1 VLDNA
6 LTTRCE
12 LKKVGWSSILVAV
25 ALLNFAVITE
35 AQQPGKIPWV
45 GYLAGSG
52 SSPNQ
57 AFVQGMRDL
66 GYTEGKNIGFVYR
79 TTEGKRE
86 SYADFVAELVRLK
99 VDVIVTDSTD
109 AALLAKKTT
118 SSIPIVMTRGTDP
131 VGAGLVTSLARPGG
145 NVTGLT
151 SVTGELAGKLL
162 ELLKETK
169 PKLTRAA
176 ILRPEGRADDLFV
189 KEAEVPGRA
198 LGVQLV
204 PVVVQGPDDIE
215 GVFRGMSKER
225 VNGLVMRLPASGYST
240 HYKRVAELTIKNRLP
255 AISTSATW
263 VDAGGLMSYGP
274 DFSIGY
280 RRAATYVDKILKGA
294 KPADLP
300 VEAPTKFEW
309 IINAKTAKQIGLT
322 IPQKVLARAD
332 KVIK

>member
-1 VLDNA
+1 MM
-6 LTTRCE
+6 
-12 LKKVGWSSILVAV
+12 KKIAI
-25 ALLNFAVITE
+25 AFAVCSVLLDCFPAE
-35 AQQPGKIPWV
+35 AQQPGKISWV

-66 GYTEGKNIGFVYR
+66 GYIEGKNIGFVYR

-86 SYADFVAELVRLK
+86 SYADFVAELVGLK

-109 AALLAKKTT
+109 AALLAKKAT
-118 SSIPIVMTRGTDP
+118 STIPIVMTRGTDP

-162 ELLKETK
+162 ELLKETI

-189 KEAEVPGRA
+189 KEAEVPRRA
-198 LGVQLV
+198 LGVQLI

-215 GVFRGMSKER
+215 RAFRAMGKER

-240 HYKRVAELTIKNRLP
+240 HYKRVVELTIKTHLP
-255 AISTSATW
+255 AISTQTTW
-263 VDAGGLMSYGP
+263 VDAGGPMSYGP

-300 VEAPTKFEW
+300 VEATTKFEF
-309 IINAKTAKQIGLT
+309 IINLKSAKAIGLT
-322 IPQKVLARAD
+322 IPPNVLARAD
-332 KVIK
+332 RVIR

>member
-1 VLDNA
+1 MKRALLA
-6 LTTRCE
+6 YLLTT
-12 LKKVGWSSILVAV
+12 LLLVPD
-25 ALLNFAVITE
+25 FAQ
-35 AQQPGKIPWV
+35 AQPAKIPWV

-66 GYTEGKNIGFVYR
+66 GYIEGKNIGFIYR

-109 AALLAKKTT
+109 AALPAKKAT
-118 SSIPIVMTRGTDP
+118 STIPIVMTRGSDP

-162 ELLKETK
+162 ELLKETV

-198 LGVQLV
+198 LGVQLI

-215 GVFRGMSKER
+215 GAFLAIGKER
-225 VNGLVMRLPASGYST
+225 VDGLVMRLPASGYST
-240 HYKRVAELTIKNRLP
+240 HYKRVAELTMKNRLP
-255 AISTSATW
+255 SISTSTTW

-280 RRAATYVDKILKGA
+280 RRAAAYVDKILKGA

-300 VEAPTKFEW
+300 IEQPTKFELV
-309 IINAKTAKQIGLT
+309 INLKAAKQIGVT
-322 IPQKVLARAD
+322 IPPNVLARAD
-332 KVIK
+332 RVIK

>member
-1 VLDNA
+1 VRLDVKKIIAGPLTATLFLMAA
-6 LTTRCE
+6 L
-12 LKKVGWSSILVAV
+12 V
-25 ALLNFAVITE
+25 E
-35 AQQPGKIPWV
+35 AQQPGKVPWI

-66 GYTEGKNIGFVYR
+66 GYIEGKNIGFVYR

-109 AALLAKKTT
+109 AALLAKKAT
-118 SSIPIVMTRGTDP
+118 STIPIVMTRGTDP

-162 ELLKETK
+162 ELLKETI
-169 PKLTRAA
+169 PKLTHAA
-176 ILRPEGRADDLFV
+176 ILRPKGRADDLFV

-198 LGVQLV
+198 LGVQLI

-215 GVFRGMSKER
+215 RAFRAMGKER
-225 VNGLVMRLPASGYST
+225 VNGLIMRLPASGYST
-240 HYKRVAELTIKNRLP
+240 HYKRVAELYNNEKS
-255 AISTSATW
+255 STSYLYKHYL
-263 VDAGGLMSYGP
+263 GG
-274 DFSIGY
+274 
-280 RRAATYVDKILKGA
+280 RRRPHVIRTGLQHWLSPRRHLCGQNSQRR
-294 KPADLP
+294 
-300 VEAPTKFEW
+300 EARRSPH
-309 IINAKTAKQIGLT
+309 
-322 IPQKVLARAD
+322 
-332 KVIK
+332 

>member
-1 VLDNA
+1 MLSAILFA
-6 LTTRCE
+6 L
-12 LKKVGWSSILVAV
+12 GSSA
-25 ALLNFAVITE
+25 E
-35 AQQPGKIPWV
+35 AQQPAKIPWV

-66 GYTEGKNIGFVYR
+66 GYIEGKNIGFVYR

-86 SYADFVAELVRLK
+86 SYADLVAELVRLK

-109 AALLAKKTT
+109 AALPAKKAT
-118 SSIPIVMTRGTDP
+118 STIPIVMTRGTDP
-131 VGAGLVTSLARPGG
+131 VGAGLVSSLARPGG

-162 ELLKETK
+162 ELLKETV

-198 LGVQLV
+198 LGVQLI

-215 GVFRGMSKER
+215 GAFLAIGKER
-225 VNGLVMRLPASGYST
+225 VDGLVMRLPASGYST
-240 HYKRVAELTIKNRLP
+240 HYKRVAELTMKKRLP
-255 AISTSATW
+255 AISTSTTW

-300 VEAPTKFEW
+300 IEQPTKFELVVSLK
-309 IINAKTAKQIGLT
+309 AAKQISFT
-322 IPQKVLARAD
+322 IPNNVLARAD
-332 KVIK
+332 RVIK